1 MPEPDRDLTR
11 KAIAQALADLAD
23 TGHLTVVEVAADG
36 VTTFLLHRDGNGRP
50 RGRSWSATWP
60 DLAGEHGWDA
70 DPAAVREA
78 VLRAARVHPLSPDTR
93 TAHVHPPSA
102 DTRAAYVHPPS
113 ADTLRTARGA
123 SPSADVVLVAAS
135 ADPRA
140 EQALD
145 WLRAAHP
152 AAQVLRADAPA
163 AALIREAM
171 ADDPLTRSY
180 ELVVLLADP
189 GTGRLR
195 LTGRRLF
202 PIGSRPGTRTRVA
215 LRCTAP
221 GAHGTALAVVT
232 WQGPEPRLLSVQS
245 APIAPGRYEVTAE
258 LGRSGRVRFTGLPA
272 LSPDPRDWDRLVG
285 ALPDRL
291 PPRAGSAHLV
301 CAVEVCG
308 SDDQVS
314 ERLSRA
320 RQMISFASGEL
331 GGLIRVSLLA
341 YAAHSFDPSA
351 PEHPVRIAAW
361 EAGPAEALDALG
373 ALEDEG
379 AVTRGYPYH
388 PQAAQLEDALAVVA
402 GRLGPASPAPA
413 VVLTVGGRPPHPPR
427 TDRSR
432 ILPCPRRHDW
442 RQLAAAL
449 RQRPDTTL
457 GAICDHAAGQAHP
470 LWHGLG
476 AAALAH
482 LEAVDVRGL
491 AADLGLTAPSPVRLP
506 FPLLDET
513 E

>member
-11 KAIAQALADLAD
+11 KAIAQALAGLAD

-50 RGRSWSATWP
+50 RGRSWPATWP

-70 DPAAVREA
+70 DPAAAREA
-78 VLRAARVHPLSPDTR
+78 VLRAARVHPSSAGAARIFPSSADAIHETR
-93 TAHVHPPSA
+93 GSPPSA
-102 DTRAAYVHPPS
+102 DMI
-113 ADTLRTARGA
+113 
-123 SPSADVVLVAAS
+123 LVAAS

-140 EQALD
+140 ERALD

-152 AAQVLRADAPA
+152 AAQVLRADAPT
-163 AALIREAM
+163 AALVREVM
-171 ADDPLTRSY
+171 AEDPLTRPY

-189 GTGRLR
+189 DTGRLR

-202 PIGSRPGTRTRVA
+202 PIGSRPGARTRVA
-215 LRCTAP
+215 LRCTEP

-232 WQGPEPRLLSVQS
+232 WQGPEPRLLSLQS
-245 APIAPGRYEVTAE
+245 APLAPGRYEVTAE
-258 LGRSGRVRFTGLPA
+258 LVRPGRVRFTGLPA
-272 LSPDPRDWDRLVG
+272 LSPDHRDWEQLVG
-285 ALPDRL
+285 SLPDRL
-291 PPRAGSAHLV
+291 PGRAGPTHLV

-308 SDDQVS
+308 ADDQVA

-331 GGLIRVSLLA
+331 GGLLRVSLLS

-351 PEHPVRIAAW
+351 PEHPVRVAAW
-361 EAGPAEALDALG
+361 DADAGEALDALG
-373 ALEDEG
+373 ELEEQG

-388 PQAAQLEDALAVVA
+388 PQAAQLEDALAAVA
-402 GRLGPASPAPA
+402 GRLGQAGPAPV

-442 RQLAAAL
+442 RGLVAVL
-449 RQRPDTTL
+449 RQRRGTAL
-457 GAICDHAAGQAHP
+457 GAICDHAAGQAHR
-470 LWHGLG
+470 LWHELG
-476 AAALAH
+476 ATALAH

-491 AADLGLTAPSPVRLP
+491 AADLGLTAPSPVHLP